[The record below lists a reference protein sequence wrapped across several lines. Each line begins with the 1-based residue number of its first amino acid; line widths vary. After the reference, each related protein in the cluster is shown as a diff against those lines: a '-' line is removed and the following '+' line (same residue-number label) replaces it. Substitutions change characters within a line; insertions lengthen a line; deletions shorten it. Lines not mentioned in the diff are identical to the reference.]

1 VREFSPTWGDVTL
14 EIIAEKGVI
23 RVDAFN
29 QKLNVYNDTARKA
42 EWAYWGGN
50 PDLGLVRDFCMAVDQ
65 RREPSVTVSTVSEPS
80 KSPSA
85 AYKSVETGK
94 VVRV

>member
-1 VREFSPTWGDVTL
+1 VTL

-29 QKLNVYNDTARKA
+29 QKIGVYNDDALRA

-50 PDLGLVRDFCMAVDQ
+50 IDLGLVRDFARAVDE
-65 RREPSVTVSTVSEPS
+65 RRDPNITGIDGLRAVEVTV
-80 KSPSA
+80 A
-85 AYKSVETGK
+85 AYKSVKSGK
-94 VVRV
+94 MVNV

>member
-1 VREFSPTWGDVTL
+1 L

-29 QKLNVYNDTARKA
+29 QRINVYNDDVLKA

-50 PDLGLVRDFCMAVDQ
+50 PDLGLIKDFVNAVDE
-65 RREPSVTVSTVSEPS
+65 RRQPTVTGVDGLRAIEVTV
-80 KSPSA
+80 A
-85 AYKSVETGK
+85 AYKSAQSRK
-94 VVRV
+94 VVAV